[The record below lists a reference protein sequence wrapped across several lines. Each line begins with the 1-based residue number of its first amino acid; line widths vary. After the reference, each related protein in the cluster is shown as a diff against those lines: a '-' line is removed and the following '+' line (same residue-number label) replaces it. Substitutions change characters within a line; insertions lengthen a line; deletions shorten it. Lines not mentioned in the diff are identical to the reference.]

1 MTKKILLL
9 VILVIFLLSL
19 LTLFFIFNYLDP
31 YRDELISI
39 VSLTISFILCVT
51 SFSSMILYIF
61 KKVYYRWEV
70 FLDHIFSSLRQW
82 FLLSIFI
89 VWIVLFKIIWVFS
102 LVTIGLFLIIL
113 IFMEL
118 MFQSF

>member
-61 KKVYYRWEV
+61 KKVYYRGEV

-113 IFMEL
+113 IFVEL